1 MYFLVSNAT
10 RHRYLHGSV
19 VFRQTCTQMQS
30 MYINKRVFFDSVT
43 SSFQSWEAKSTIF
56 PAHSAGH
63 GATECLWPNSAP
75 LRLCKDP
82 LFHGQETRQRT
93 AILFLSVLSCWSL
106 SKFWGPSLAVI
117 CLCLT
122 FPSGNDVWGFGHKNV
137 LFCGVSTTCQVL
149 VEACLR
155 REGTRRPGCKT
166 QQGAFIPKP

>member
-19 VFRQTCTQMQS
+19 VFRQTCTQTQS
-30 MYINKRVFFDSVT
+30 MYINKRVFFDSIT

-56 PAHSAGH
+56 QPTPPDMEPRSVCGLILLHWGFAKILSFMARNL
-63 GATECLWPNSAP
+63 AKN
-75 LRLCKDP
+75 RDP
-82 LFHGQETRQRT
+82 LPVGIVLLVFVK
-93 AILFLSVLSCWSL
+93 ILR
-106 SKFWGPSLAVI
+106 PILAVI

-166 QQGAFIPKP
+166 QQGAFISKP

>member
-30 MYINKRVFFDSVT
+30 VYINKRVFFDSIT

-82 LFHGQETRQRT
+82 LFHGQELGKEPRSSSCRYCPVGLCQNFEAHPRRD
-93 AILFLSVLSCWSL
+93 LPMFDLSKWEWCVGFWPQKCALLWGKHNLPGACWSL
-106 SKFWGPSLAVI
+106 PSA
-117 CLCLT
+117 
-122 FPSGNDVWGFGHKNV
+122 
-137 LFCGVSTTCQVL
+137 
-149 VEACLR
+149 R
-155 REGTRRPGCKT
+155 RH
-166 QQGAFIPKP
+166 